1 MTNVVNFIKIVMDP
15 NVSVCDVSVN
25 DFKANVMAQLKMM
38 CSSSLRILENGKPI
52 DENGSQTFS
61 DLNIVDPS
69 NVSILFESG
78 PTFST
83 TQTNTSKKS
92 KSDLVELLES
102 KFHFKKSELKK
113 YTVSELKNAL
123 KCGTLPEEDR
133 KARLSHQKE
142 RKPSAYIFWQNKV
155 GRSEAKSQ
163 FPELESKNINKKCG
177 ELWKL
182 LSEQDKKQ
190 WRDDAEASQD
200 VTASST

>member
-15 NVSVCDVSVN
+15 SVSVCDVTVN
-25 DFKANVMAQLKMM
+25 EFKTNVMAQLKMM
-38 CSSSLRILENGKPI
+38 CSSSLRLLENGKLI

-78 PTFST
+78 PTFSS
-83 TQTNTSKKS
+83 TQSNTNKKN
-92 KSDLVELLES
+92 KSELVDLLES

-123 KCGTLPEEDR
+123 KSGSLPEEER
-133 KARLSHQKE
+133 KERLSNQKE
-142 RKPSAYIFWQNKV
+142 RKPSAYIFWQNQV
-155 GRSEAKSQ
+155 GRKEVKSQ

-177 ELWKL
+177 ELWKA
-182 LSEQDKKQ
+182 LSEQDKQK
-190 WRDDAEASQD
+190 WKNDAEAAH
-200 VTASST
+200 VASLSKS